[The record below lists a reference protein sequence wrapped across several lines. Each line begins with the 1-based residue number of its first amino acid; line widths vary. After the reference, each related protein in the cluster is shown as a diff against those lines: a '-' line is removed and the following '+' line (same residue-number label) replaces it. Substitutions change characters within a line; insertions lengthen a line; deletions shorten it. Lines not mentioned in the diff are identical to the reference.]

1 MLEGRHGRRR
11 PPLSDLSERGVRTML
26 TRRTLLKSALVGAAG
41 AALPLGLYRPS
52 STPAAIQGS
61 SVPLPLLPKA
71 RPVASNSYLITAR
84 PGKVQ
89 MHPSFGQTSIWG
101 YDDNSG
107 RGVASP
113 GYTIEVQKGT
123 PTKVSYVNALP
134 AKHMF
139 HNEVPDY
146 MHAGAP
152 VRMNTHLH
160 GGHVLGASDGNPY
173 QYPAEYRP
181 GQIQSVVYP
190 NDQASTLLW
199 YHDHA
204 DQITRLNV
212 YAGLVGLYVVRDALD
227 TGLEPNGL
235 GVPGGAYEIPL
246 VLSDRLFDG
255 SGELFYSPD
264 STWLPEFFGDTPLVN
279 GAVRPFLNVEPRKYR
294 FRILNASNAR
304 FWNLTVQGGPPAFQI
319 GSDGGLFDKPVA
331 LDGPLLVLPAE
342 RMDVI
347 VDFSRFAGKTLTV
360 TNADLP
366 ADVSSPAPPL
376 TTVMQIRVGR
386 RVTSPGPARVPATLP
401 GVMPALG
408 APSVTRNITLEEVE
422 NPDTG
427 EPEYGSMNGRKFD
440 DARGVQERPKL
451 GSTEDW
457 RLVNTT
463 EDSHP
468 IHLHLV
474 QFQVIDRQAYDADG
488 YKTALAQ
495 ARAANPNAPNP
506 DPRPYFTGAP
516 VAPDGNERGWKD
528 TVRANPGQVTR
539 MRARW
544 TLPAGVSAPQRYVF
558 HCHILEH
565 EDNSMMRPLELV
577 A

>member
-1 MLEGRHGRRR
+1 
-11 PPLSDLSERGVRTML
+11 ML
-26 TRRTLLKSALVGAAG
+26 TRRTLIKSALVGAAG

-71 RPVASNSYLITAR
+71 RPVARNSYLITAR
-84 PGKVQ
+84 PGAAQ
-89 MHPSFGQTSIWG
+89 MHPSFGLTKVWG

-139 HNEVPDY
+139 DNEVPDY
-146 MHAGAP
+146 MHAGTP

-160 GGHVLGASDGNPY
+160 GGHVLGTSDGNPY

-255 SGELFYSPD
+255 SGQLFYSPD
-264 STWLPEFFGDTPLVN
+264 ATWLPEFYGDTPVVN

-304 FWNLTVQGGPPAFQI
+304 FWNLTLAGGPPGWQI
-319 GSDGGLFDKPVA
+319 GSDGGLFDKPVP
-331 LDGPLLVLPAE
+331 LNGPLLVLPAE

-347 VDFSRFAGKTLTV
+347 VDFSGFAGRTLTV
-360 TNADLP
+360 SNADLP

-376 TTVMQIRVGR
+376 ATVMEIRVGR
-386 RVTSPGPARVPATLP
+386 TVTHKDSKLPVSLP
-401 GVMPALG
+401 GSMAALG
-408 APSVTRNITLEEVE
+408 APSLTRNITLEEVE
-422 NPDTG
+422 NAVTG
-427 EPEYGSMNGRKFD
+427 EPEYGSLNGRKFD
-440 DARGVQERPKL
+440 DVRGVQERPKA

-457 RLVNTT
+457 RLVNLT
-463 EDSHP
+463 EDTHP
-468 IHLHLV
+468 IHLHLI
-474 QFQVIDRQAYDADG
+474 QFQVIDRRPFDADG
-488 YKTALAQ
+488 YKAALDQ
-495 ARAANPNAPNP
+495 ARASNPDAPNF
-506 DPRPYFTGAP
+506 DPTPYYTGPA
-516 VAPDGNERGWKD
+516 VAADANERGWKD
-528 TVRANPGQVTR
+528 TVRTNPGQVTR
-539 MRARW
+539 IRARW
-544 TLPAGVSAPQRYVF
+544 NLPAGAATPQRYVF

-565 EDNSMMRPLELV
+565 EDNSMMRPLEIV